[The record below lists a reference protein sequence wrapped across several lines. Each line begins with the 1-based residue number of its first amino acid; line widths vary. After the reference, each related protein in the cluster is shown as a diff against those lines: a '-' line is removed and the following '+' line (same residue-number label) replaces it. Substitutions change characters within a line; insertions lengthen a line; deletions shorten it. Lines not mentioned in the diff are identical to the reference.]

1 MLTCT
6 LGSLTYNN
14 FTDSTCARNGCSSI
28 AILWTCREKNF
39 QHNIHCPKAPHKN
52 VKLSDCDRGRGRRW
66 TRACTSSQES
76 ESDDCHSSQT
86 SPSISNVVEL
96 ISSQEGIPFL
106 IFDRDEHIDARSH
119 GWGITIH
126 WALPALKKCL
136 PAELFDRLKTIQVD
150 PEQGRNDTGQ
160 FLFLNLATAEP
171 VFQIP
176 PAPRLRI
183 HREKFR
189 KLLLDGIDVQWSK
202 KFVHYKATEELVV
215 VKFEDGAEVEGS
227 LLIGCD
233 GATSRVRRVLCPDD
247 GSLSQLPIR
256 FLGVTVKLLAND
268 MAPLRAIDPL
278 LFQGC
283 HPDTGNY
290 MWFATLDTPEVNKS
304 QGAEEYYTAQ
314 LNLSWP
320 VHSSVDEVP
329 ATNADKLKKM
339 KLLANDFEERL
350 RVAVHNIPNDTE
362 VTEVKLADWPCLE
375 WPNSDGKVTLLGDA
389 AHAMTMYR
397 GEAAN
402 HGITDVQQLC
412 QHLIKVK
419 DGEVSQKEAIDH
431 CEAEMR
437 ERTSWA
443 VAMSRQ
449 ACLDAHDFK
458 SLTKD
463 SAILARRVPKT

>member
-1 MLTCT
+1 
-6 LGSLTYNN
+6 
-14 FTDSTCARNGCSSI
+14 
-28 AILWTCREKNF
+28 
-39 QHNIHCPKAPHKN
+39 
-52 VKLSDCDRGRGRRW
+52 
-66 TRACTSSQES
+66 
-76 ESDDCHSSQT
+76 
-86 SPSISNVVEL
+86 
-96 ISSQEGIPFL
+96 
-106 IFDRDEHIDARSH
+106 
-119 GWGITIH
+119 
-126 WALPALKKCL
+126 
-136 PAELFDRLKTIQVD
+136 
-150 PEQGRNDTGQ
+150 
-160 FLFLNLATAEP
+160 
-171 VFQIP
+171 
-176 PAPRLRI
+176 
-183 HREKFR
+183 
-189 KLLLDGIDVQWSK
+189 
-202 KFVHYKATEELVV
+202 
-215 VKFEDGAEVEGS
+215 
-227 LLIGCD
+227 
-233 GATSRVRRVLCPDD
+233 
-247 GSLSQLPIR
+247 
-256 FLGVTVKLLAND
+256 
-268 MAPLRAIDPL
+268 
-278 LFQGC
+278 
-283 HPDTGNY
+283 

>member
-1 MLTCT
+1 M
-6 LGSLTYNN
+6 
-14 FTDSTCARNGCSSI
+14 
-28 AILWTCREKNF
+28 
-39 QHNIHCPKAPHKN
+39 
-52 VKLSDCDRGRGRRW
+52 
-66 TRACTSSQES
+66 
-76 ESDDCHSSQT
+76 
-86 SPSISNVVEL
+86 SNHPVVIVGAGVVGL
-96 ISSQEGIPFL
+96 VLAQALKKEGVPFL

-136 PAELFDRLKTIQVD
+136 PEDLFDRLKTVQVD
-150 PEQGRNDTGQ
+150 PEQGRKDTGK
-160 FLFLNLATAEP
+160 FLFLNLANAEP

-202 KFVHYKATEELVV
+202 KFVDFEVREGSVV

-227 LLIGCD
+227 LVVGCD
-233 GATSRVRRVLCPDD
+233 GATSRVRRVLCPDT
-247 GSLSQLPIR
+247 GALRQLPVR
-256 FLGVTVKLLAND
+256 FLGVTLELLAKD
-268 MAPLRAIDPL
+268 MALLRAIDPL

-283 HPDTGNY
+283 HPETGNY

-304 QGAEEYYTAQ
+304 QGAEQYYSAQ
-314 LNLSWP
+314 LNISWP
-320 VHSSVDEVP
+320 VRGPADVVP
-329 ATNADKLKKM
+329 ATNADKLKRM

-350 RVAVHNIPNDTE
+350 RNAVHNIPEGTE
-362 VTEVKLADWPCLE
+362 VIEVKLADWPCLE

-402 HGITDVQQLC
+402 HGITDGQQMCEFLAR
-412 QHLIKVK
+412 VRN
-419 DGEVSQKEAIDH
+419 GEVSQKEAIDH

-443 VAMSRQ
+443 VTMSRQ

-463 SAILARRVPKT
+463 SAILARRVAKS